1 MRHSVRHS
9 SLPGLLMLVAVCG
22 PGCSSVLSTASL
34 KDLVWDAGD
43 HAAELEP
50 AGDEDLADAGEDGLL
65 DEGGETAAADAE
77 RREAA
82 IEAAVERLARLG
94 ELPPSVRMTLVETLE
109 RTEQEDWPTV
119 VDAFAESL
127 AGSEFDPAAARESH
141 PLPSEHEAAALAG
154 EAERGGGEPHT
165 VAKADLDAAV
175 GETPLAVAPLP
186 TEPDQAADDAATPE
200 PLPVAVT
207 AAAADETVAVASTT
221 PSGIS
226 ATATATA
233 SGIAATDPNLDLATV
248 PGLSAT
254 DTAPEPAAGEAPA
267 EIAVPEPPPA
277 ERLTIQNAC
286 FASRVQ
292 AWGIVDR
299 FASDRFRP
307 GQEVIVYF
315 ELDGLSAGE
324 SPAGHTTCID
334 STLRLVADEI
344 LMREWS
350 FEPIAETCRARR
362 HDYFARYVVRIPDD
376 APAGPCQLELAV
388 TDTLSGEQATTSLP
402 LEISRP

>member
-1 MRHSVRHS
+1 MI
-9 SLPGLLMLVAVCG
+9 VAVCG

-50 AGDEDLADAGEDGLL
+50 
-65 DEGGETAAADAE
+65 
-77 RREAA
+77 
-82 IEAAVERLARLG
+82 AAVERLARLG

-127 AGSEFDPAAARESH
+127 AESDLDPAATREPEQVPAKH
-141 PLPSEHEAAALAG
+141 AAGDDALA
-154 EAERGGGEPHT
+154 EAPEPGDGEPHT

-175 GETPLAVAPLP
+175 GETPLAVAKADLDAAVGETPPAVAPLP
-186 TEPDQAADDAATPE
+186 AEPDRAADAAAAPE
-200 PLPVAVT
+200 PLPVAPE
-207 AAAADETVAVASTT
+207 AEAADETVATASATARGVAATALAPASATA
-221 PSGIS
+221 SRIS
-226 ATATATA
+226 ATDPAPDLAAVPERSATA
-233 SGIAATDPNLDLATV
+233 P
-248 PGLSAT
+248 
-254 DTAPEPAAGEAPA
+254 APAPPAGEAPS
-267 EIAVPEPPPA
+267 EIAVSEPLPA
-277 ERLTIQNAC
+277 EPLTIQNAC

-292 AWGIVDR
+292 AWGILDR

-334 STLRLVADEI
+334 STLRLVAAGTLIRD
-344 LMREWS
+344 WS

-376 APAGPCQLELAV
+376 APTGPCQLELAV
-388 TDTLSGEQATTSLP
+388 TDTLSGERTATSLP

>member
-1 MRHSVRHS
+1 MI
-9 SLPGLLMLVAVCG
+9 VAVCG

-65 DEGGETAAADAE
+65 AEGGETAAADAE

-127 AGSEFDPAAARESH
+127 AESDLDPAATREPEQVPAKH
-141 PLPSEHEAAALAG
+141 AAGDDALA
-154 EAERGGGEPHT
+154 EAPEPGDGEPHT

-186 TEPDQAADDAATPE
+186 AEPDRAADAAAAPE
-200 PLPVAVT
+200 PLPVAPE
-207 AAAADETVAVASTT
+207 AEAADETVAMASITARGVAATALAPAPATASR
-221 PSGIS
+221 IS
-226 ATATATA
+226 ATDPAPDLAAVPERSATA
-233 SGIAATDPNLDLATV
+233 P
-248 PGLSAT
+248 
-254 DTAPEPAAGEAPA
+254 APAPPAGEAPS
-267 EIAVPEPPPA
+267 EIAVSEPLPA
-277 ERLTIQNAC
+277 EPLTIQNAC

-292 AWGIVDR
+292 AWGILDR

-334 STLRLVADEI
+334 STLRLVAAGTLIRD
-344 LMREWS
+344 WS

-388 TDTLSGEQATTSLP
+388 TDTLSGERTATSLP